1 MHEVH
6 TLLIVLFAVGIII
19 GMLLGQ
25 AMTQSH
31 IKKSLGERGID
42 IFFGGDK

>member
-1 MHEVH
+1 MQEVY

-31 IKKSLGERGID
+31 IKKSLSERGID
-42 IFFGGDK
+42 IFFGDE